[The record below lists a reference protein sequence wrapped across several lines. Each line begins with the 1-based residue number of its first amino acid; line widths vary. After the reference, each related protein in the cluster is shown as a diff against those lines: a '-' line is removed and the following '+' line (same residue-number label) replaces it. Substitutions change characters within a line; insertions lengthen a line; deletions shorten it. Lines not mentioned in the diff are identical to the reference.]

1 MITIVIK
8 RSLTKKT
15 KKSLVFS
22 VPWKIKRYSK
32 DHGNKIT
39 NAVVYARPFQNP
51 IIRYGF
57 SFFSDSLF
65 KFYAQNPIH
74 KAYNKPQSSFT
85 NCWKFNNYL
94 SFCFFSLLSA
104 LFSLR
109 VLPFFLGT
117 LFCWF
122 MPFAILNTPVTKY
135 LIYFRN

>member
-22 VPWKIKRYSK
+22 VPRKIKRYSK

-74 KAYNKPQSSFT
+74 KAYNNSVKYH
-85 NCWKFNNYL
+85 K
-94 SFCFFSLLSA
+94 LLM
-104 LFSLR
+104 
-109 VLPFFLGT
+109 VDGWFLGG
-117 LFCWF
+117 
-122 MPFAILNTPVTKY
+122 IGVY
-135 LIYFRN
+135 